1 VAWLEGHEYRFSG
14 IGYAPEGE
22 IEHDG
27 VRLTTV
33 PPALQELLSIAVLCN
48 DSALR
53 PEGESWAITGDP
65 TEAALVVAG
74 QKAGL
79 HAQESR
85 NRHQRLDVIPFES
98 DTKYMATLN
107 RIDGENRIL
116 LKGAPETVIER
127 CTLDK
132 AGQQTVNEAM
142 ATYARQGMRV
152 IAFAHRRDVA
162 AEEISPDD
170 VAKNLQFAGLLCM
183 IDPPRTEAMDAIK
196 VCHSAGIT
204 VKMIT
209 GDHPVTAE
217 AIGRQLGL
225 LQHGQT
231 AMTGRDLDGLTETEL
246 QSAVMSTNVFARV
259 APEHKIQLVQAL
271 QAQRHVVA
279 MTGDGVNDAPA
290 LKRADIGI
298 AMGITGT
305 AVSKEAAKV
314 VLMDDNFASITA
326 AVEEGRRV
334 YDNLI
339 KSLAFVLPT
348 NLGLACT
355 LTASMFF
362 FPTVRVDG
370 VNELL
375 MAMSPSQTLWINLV
389 ASVTLSIPLAFEVLE
404 PNAMRRIPRSPDE
417 PVFSGFI
424 VARLMV
430 VALLMSA
437 AACGLFLWEYFRI
450 VGAEPVSA
458 PRHAFALAEAQT
470 ICVTSITFTQIF
482 YLLNCR
488 SLRDSLFSQGVFSN
502 PTIFIGI
509 GILLL
514 LQACFIYLP
523 PLQTLFASAPL
534 DARAWLYAMAAG
546 AIVLPVIS
554 LDKWI
559 RNRRRG

>member
-1 VAWLEGHEYRFSG
+1 
-14 IGYAPEGE
+14 
-22 IEHDG
+22 
-27 VRLTTV
+27 
-33 PPALQELLSIAVLCN
+33 
-48 DSALR
+48 
-53 PEGESWAITGDP
+53 
-65 TEAALVVAG
+65 
-74 QKAGL
+74 
-79 HAQESR
+79 
-85 NRHQRLDVIPFES
+85 
-98 DTKYMATLN
+98 
-107 RIDGENRIL
+107 
-116 LKGAPETVIER
+116 
-127 CTLDK
+127 
-132 AGQQTVNEAM
+132 
-142 ATYARQGMRV
+142 
-152 IAFAHRRDVA
+152 
-162 AEEISPDD
+162 
-170 VAKNLQFAGLLCM
+170 
-183 IDPPRTEAMDAIK
+183 
-196 VCHSAGIT
+196 
-204 VKMIT
+204 MIT

-225 LQHGQT
+225 LLHGQG
-231 AMTGRDLDGLTETEL
+231 ALTGRDLDGLSPVEL

-271 QAQRHVVA
+271 QTQRHVVA

-355 LTASMFF
+355 LTASIFF
-362 FPTVRVDG
+362 FPAVQVEG

-375 MAMSPSQTLWINLV
+375 LAMSPSQTLWINLV
-389 ASVTLSIPLAFEVLE
+389 ASVTLSIPLPFEVME
-404 PNAMRRIPRSPDE
+404 PNAMRRMPRSPDE

-424 VARLMV
+424 VARLIV

-437 AACGLFLWEYFRI
+437 SACGLFLWEYFRI
-450 VGAEPVSA
+450 AGVEPISA
-458 PRHAFALAEAQT
+458 SRHAFALAQAQT
-470 ICVTSITFTQIF
+470 LCVTGITFTQIF

-488 SLRDSLFSQGVFSN
+488 SLRDTLFTQGVFSN
-502 PTIFIGI
+502 PAIFIGI
-509 GILLL
+509 GLLL
-514 LQACFIYLP
+514 LFQICFIYLP
-523 PLQTLFASAPL
+523 PFQALFTSAPL
-534 DARAWLYAMAAG
+534 DARAWLYAMTTG